1 MDSNIPNITLIKVPK
16 FLALQWRSSDNH
28 SIIGH
33 CKRDEKGELDEFKVK
48 FDGQVRFFKCR
59 KTTLSNPFAVQID
72 SKSSFLRYIGKLS
85 DCLTVYPSLDQL
97 YRNKLKE
104 RHIQSNINKARS
116 TTNETRDDPSFD
128 STDTIFKYYNPK
140 STTIASMMNDN
151 GLKSTE
157 EVPYNRAKAKS
168 KKSPTMD
175 TDELKLK
182 IFKIFESEEAKD
194 GIQIKR
200 IVQLTGQPLQ
210 NVKTVVDEI
219 ATQKRRQSDYKMVYY
234 LNDLYNSG
242 APN

>member
-16 FLALQWRSSDNH
+16 FLALQWRDSDNH

-48 FDGQVRFFKCR
+48 FDEHVRFFKSR
-59 KTTLSNPFAVQID
+59 KTTLSNPIAVQID
-72 SKSSFLRYIGKLS
+72 SKPSYLRYIGKLS
-85 DCLTVYPSLDQL
+85 DCLTVYPCLDQM

-104 RHIQSNINKARS
+104 RHITSNINKARS
-116 TTNETRDDPSFD
+116 TTNETREDPSFD

-151 GLKSTE
+151 GSKTTD

-182 IFKIFESEEAKD
+182 IFKIFESDEAKD

-210 NVKTVVDEI
+210 NVKSVVDEI

-234 LNDLYNSG
+234 LNDLYNSS
-242 APN
+242 AQN